1 VSLVLPP
8 KPHIKIPGSKAVI
21 LTDLSGL
28 AVGEFPIADAFR
40 FHRMADVQ
48 CGPQV
53 GSFCHVERKC
63 HQCGQY
69 NRVPVTTHNGVPVG
83 TSGWSRCV
91 NCAYELLMLDAVTG
105 RVNIVDRG
113 GSTQVTVFIPDA
125 VRVWH
130 EYQAHIMAQAR
141 EGAAMTRAV
150 RATKIQHRA
159 G

>member
-1 VSLVLPP
+1 
-8 KPHIKIPGSKAVI
+8 
-21 LTDLSGL
+21 
-28 AVGEFPIADAFR
+28 
-40 FHRMADVQ
+40 
-48 CGPQV
+48 
-53 GSFCHVERKC
+53 
-63 HQCGQY
+63 
-69 NRVPVTTHNGVPVG
+69 
-83 TSGWSRCV
+83 
-91 NCAYELLMLDAVTG
+91 MLDAVTG